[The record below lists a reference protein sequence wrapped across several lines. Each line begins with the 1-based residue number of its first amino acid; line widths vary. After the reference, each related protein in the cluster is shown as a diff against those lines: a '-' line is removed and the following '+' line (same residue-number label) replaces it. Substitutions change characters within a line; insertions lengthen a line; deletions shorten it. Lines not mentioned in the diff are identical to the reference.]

1 MQRFKN
7 RTDAGRHLARQLKK
21 YADQD
26 NVIVLG
32 LPRGGVPVA
41 LPVAKALN
49 APMDV
54 FVVRKLG
61 VPRQPE
67 VAMGA
72 IASGGS
78 FVLNQSVIEALGL
91 KDSDI
96 SEVASRER
104 LELARR
110 EEIYRGKRPEP
121 DLTDKIVLL
130 VDDGLATGST
140 MRAALMAVW
149 VRNPARVVVAAPVGS
164 REACTSLENQ
174 ADEVVCLETPEPFQA
189 VGLWYE
195 QFSQTSDREVRQCL
209 AEAEQ
214 HRAAGS

>member
-7 RTDAGRHLARQLKK
+7 RTDAGRRLARQLQK
-21 YADQD
+21 YAAQD

-41 LPVAKALN
+41 LPVAKALD
-49 APMDV
+49 APLDV

-78 FVLNQSVIEALGL
+78 FVLNQSVIEALDL
-91 KDSDI
+91 KDTDI

-110 EEIYRGKRPEP
+110 EESYRGKRPEP

-140 MRAALMAVW
+140 MRAALMAVRA
-149 VRNPARVVVAAPVGS
+149 RNPARVVVAAPVGS
-164 REACTSLENQ
+164 REACTSFENQ

-195 QFSQTSDREVRQCL
+195 QFTQTSDREVRQCL
-209 AEAEQ
+209 AEAEL
-214 HRAAGS
+214 HRTAGS